1 MEGGGGGAKA
11 NKKRWWRASG
21 RPLFLPVPLHEAG
34 RQANPLARAK
44 RREGEKGSASQ
55 ARGFARRGEN
65 LRGGRISIIRLIGPD
80 VSTCFNFSCRL
91 NLKEYS
97 KNTASLSWDA
107 LKGVSSP
114 LARGQP
120 VPIMNSQKMR
130 RSLFPTPGAL
140 PQKLGGWVT

>member
-1 MEGGGGGAKA
+1 MEGGKVEQKRIKRGGGRRRDA
-11 NKKRWWRASG
+11 
-21 RPLFLPVPLHEAG
+21 PLFCPCHCM
-34 RQANPLARAK
+34 RQAAK
-44 RREGEKGSASQ
+44 PTRSQGQKGGRGEKGSASQ

-65 LRGGRISIIRLIGPD
+65 LSGGRISIIRLIGPD